1 MSDDHFTKAVTKH
14 GEKQGKQSSEIA
26 RLKKEA
32 SRHLTMTEKDKK
44 LKALADLDS
53 EQGALAKGEELFKE
67 EKRIVGKQPK
77 GQTDREILGIQGKL
91 TTEQKIQKE
100 LEFVTGALELNSG
113 QAKHWFNKLK
123 REYEE
128 QEKREKVMAQL
139 KARKEFRKMM
149 KSFKLPEVLQKE
161 EDYEKFYD
169 APGTVNDPEHYKKED
184 DTLPS
189 HFENDKEAMFYK
201 DDIDFLRFHKRT
213 TNNVHEALQELI
225 NSAKQTVYSGIK
237 QNFKVTLNYVTL
249 NRSVSV
255 VTAFWTLN
263 RIDKIQLSQ
272 SMKFNAD

>member
-1 MSDDHFTKAVTKH
+1 M
-14 GEKQGKQSSEIA
+14 
-26 RLKKEA
+26 
-32 SRHLTMTEKDKK
+32 
-44 LKALADLDS
+44 
-53 EQGALAKGEELFKE
+53 
-67 EKRIVGKQPK
+67 
-77 GQTDREILGIQGKL
+77 
-91 TTEQKIQKE
+91 
-100 LEFVTGALELNSG
+100 NSG

-237 QNFKVTLNYVTL
+237 
-249 NRSVSV
+249 
-255 VTAFWTLN
+255 
-263 RIDKIQLSQ
+263 
-272 SMKFNAD
+272 